1 MTDGGDFLLTC
12 FVCGEQGSYHAV
24 HAHLV
29 DAHPELVV
37 IESGQRPSYAVR
49 CPVCG
54 DSYRQAIKRG
64 RADSAFV
71 AAFERDV
78 RVVGMDIVLQHVIG
92 EHPDTVGVDLDA
104 LSPHANEHD
113 A

>member
-1 MTDGGDFLLTC
+1 MSDGGEFILTC
-12 FVCGEQGSYHAV
+12 FVCGEQGSYRSL

-37 IESGQRPSYAVR
+37 IESGPRPSYALR

-54 DSYRQAIKRG
+54 EAYRQAIKRG
-64 RADSAFV
+64 RADRDFV

-78 RVVGMDIVLQHVIG
+78 RVVGMDIMLQHVIG
-92 EHPDTVGVDLDA
+92 EHPDAVGVDLDA
-104 LSPHANEHD
+104 LATD
-113 A
+113 ADEPEE